1 MGILK
6 NTKMVCKV
14 VMKISAK
21 NKDELERLKVHPR
34 QSYNE
39 VVAQLI
45 KDKKLK
51 EEGNNGGE

>member
-1 MGILK
+1 
-6 NTKMVCKV
+6 MVCKV